1 MKNQLLSTALRS
13 DAHPTVGADASP
25 YEPDTRG
32 WTLVETLVVVAIIMT
47 LSGAM
52 GTIGMQQLQKTRTVV
67 ARTQVAALASAL
79 HAYYF
84 DTGRYPTTH
93 QGLAAL
99 WRLPTAPPVP
109 SRWRGPYVDRAPVED
124 PWGNP
129 FHYQETLRDDLPF
142 SLMSLGADGSPG
154 GVGNAADIDAWSWDE

>member
-1 MKNQLLSTALRS
+1 MRNTFLMIAPKK
-13 DAHPTVGADASP
+13 DAQTWAKPETSP
-25 YEPDTRG
+25 DDTDSRG

-47 LSGAM
+47 LSGAV
-52 GTIGMQQLQKTRTVV
+52 GTIGMQQLQKTRSVV

-99 WRLPTAPPVP
+99 WRLPTSPPVP
-109 SRWRGPYVDRAPVED
+109 TRWRGPYVDRAPTED

-129 FHYQETLRDDLPF
+129 FHYQESLRGDLPF
-142 SLMSLGADGSPG
+142 SLMSFGADGSPG